1 MLTFEARGAELSGC
15 GRYRYKLWRIWDPD
29 LPPILFV
36 MLNPS
41 TADANSDDRT
51 IRRCV
56 AFAKRDGFGRLLVG
70 NLFAYRTPYPR
81 VLRKAEEPVGDG
93 NDVALVADVVAG
105 RPNGGSLGSEMA
117 ATCPGTSRCLICWG
131 TSGVSG

>member
-1 MLTFEARGAELSGC
+1 MLTFDTRGAELSGC

-56 AFAKRDGFGRLLVG
+56 AFAKRDGFGGLLVG

-105 RPNGGSLGSEMA
+105 RPNGGSLGSQWPLPVQGPA
-117 ATCPGTSRCLICWG
+117 GA
-131 TSGVSG
+131 